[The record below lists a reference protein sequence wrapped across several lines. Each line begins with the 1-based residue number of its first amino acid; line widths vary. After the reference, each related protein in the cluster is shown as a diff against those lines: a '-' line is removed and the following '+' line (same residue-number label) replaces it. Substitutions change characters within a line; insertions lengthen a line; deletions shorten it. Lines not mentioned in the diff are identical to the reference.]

1 MTAEVVNAGDVWRS
15 WVLNDPEPPGVA
27 VVRDS
32 SNVVSYA
39 DSPEWRHDW
48 ATPPGSRSVSVWRG
62 YKNGEPVSLDWVELL
77 LLHGPVTGK
86 VRAVAAS
93 EVAA

>member
-1 MTAEVVNAGDVWRS
+1 MTDVWRS
-15 WVLNDPEPPGVA
+15 WVLNDPEPSGVT

-32 SNVVSYA
+32 SGVVSYA

-48 ATPPGSRSVSVWRG
+48 ATQPGSRSVSVWRG
-62 YKNGEPVSLDWVELL
+62 YKNGQRVELDWVELL

-86 VRAVAAS
+86 VHAVAS